1 MIRGPFLVTPNVPTL
16 DTIDGLLQW
25 ARVRGV
31 YGRVSRALLE
41 IEGHLELH
49 PESWGEVF
57 HRSRELQTT
66 MYFKAHD
73 EIAVK
78 YAVHDVESEVIV
90 MQIAVLPDHPLA
102 EAEQG

>member
-1 MIRGPFLVTPNVPTL
+1 MIRGPFLVTPNIPTL
-16 DTIDGLLQW
+16 DTIDGLLQR
-25 ARVRGV
+25 ARSYGV
-31 YGRVSRALLE
+31 YGRVSKALLE

-49 PESWGEVF
+49 PQSWGEVF
-57 HRSRELQTT
+57 HKARELQTT

-73 EIAVK
+73 GLAVK

-102 EAEQG
+102 DAEKG